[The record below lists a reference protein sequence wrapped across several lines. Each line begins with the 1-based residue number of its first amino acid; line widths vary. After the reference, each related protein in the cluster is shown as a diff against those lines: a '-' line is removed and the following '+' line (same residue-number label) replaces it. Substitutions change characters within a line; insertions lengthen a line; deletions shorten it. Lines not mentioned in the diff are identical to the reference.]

1 MKLVLAGGYDTSNL
15 GDHAMLHVLKTT
27 LSSYE
32 KTGITILSRH
42 LEKSIEEDYGVK
54 LIKNLDYDTKQESIG
69 KWFNGFNF
77 GDDTKHIQRISKE
90 LKNADALVIGGGRL
104 LIDICLDFMRGP
116 LPYFV
121 LLTTIAKF
129 LDLPIIIYAM
139 TIVEPETVE
148 GKKMLKFIIENA
160 NLVMVREQ
168 PSKDVL
174 DNLNIK
180 YNNLHIIPDPA
191 FALEKIDRSQRA
203 KEIFEKEKLNF
214 NEAYIGLNLRYT
226 NLTALNN
233 DEKYIDKLASIC
245 DIIYE
250 RYNAKI
256 LLISQMNY
264 NTDNKFDD
272 DRNLYKLILKKV
284 KNKENIFMIEGKYN
298 IFDTLAI
305 YQKIDRLF
313 SMRRHGLI
321 FAATQGI
328 PVYGLIAENNTKY
341 AMQEMDIEKN
351 IIDIN
356 SNIKLPTFDNLLSKD
371 ITLNV
376 IRTNVEQLSKC
387 NIFYRTNIIQTI
399 KG

>member
-1 MKLVLAGGYDTSNL
+1 
-15 GDHAMLHVLKTT
+15 
-27 LSSYE
+27 
-32 KTGITILSRH
+32 
-42 LEKSIEEDYGVK
+42 
-54 LIKNLDYDTKQESIG
+54 
-69 KWFNGFNF
+69 
-77 GDDTKHIQRISKE
+77 
-90 LKNADALVIGGGRL
+90 
-104 LIDICLDFMRGP
+104 
-116 LPYFV
+116 
-121 LLTTIAKF
+121 
-129 LDLPIIIYAM
+129 
-139 TIVEPETVE
+139 
-148 GKKMLKFIIENA
+148 MLKFIIENA

-250 RYNAKI
+250 RYNVKI

-356 SNIKLPTFDNLLSKD
+356 SNIKLSTFDNLLSKD

-376 IRTNVEQLSKC
+376 ISTNVEQLSKC